1 MAQGTFPKCIQ
12 YIFAEEGGFSDNP
25 ADPGGATN
33 MGITQ
38 ATLAAWQGQAVTL
51 EDVEDLSRQTAT
63 AIYQEEYWDKID
75 GDNLPA
81 GLDYAVFDFAV
92 NSGPPRAAMTLQE
105 IVGVAADGLIGIQ
118 TIQAVDSQSTEYLI
132 NTLCDRRLAWLQTLS
147 TFNTFG
153 NGWTGRVERVRTRA
167 LALAGGSSAGPAI
180 VPGEPAPGKAWQN
193 STSLASIVA
202 KPEVLGSVGAV
213 ASGIAAITTGQY
225 SFVGAMILSAA
236 VGIWHFVQRVRSE
249 P

>member
-12 YIFAEEGGFSDNP
+12 YIFAEEGGFSNNP

-38 ATLAAWQGQAVTL
+38 ATLASWEGHEVTL

-63 AIYQEEYWDKID
+63 QIYQAEYWNKID
-75 GDNLPA
+75 GNLLPA
-81 GLDYAVFDFAV
+81 GLDYAVLDFAV
-92 NSGPPRAAMTLQE
+92 NSGPPRAAITLQQ
-105 IVGVAADGLIGIQ
+105 IVGANPDGLIGMA
-118 TIQAVDSQSTEYLI
+118 TIQAVYNQNVDYVI

-147 TFNTFG
+147 TFNVFG
-153 NGWTGRVERVRTRA
+153 DGWSNRVERVRTRA
-167 LALAGGSSAGPAI
+167 LALAAGSTAKPAI
-180 VPGEPAPGKAWQN
+180 AIPQPATAKAWQN
-193 STSLASIVA
+193 SASIPSILA
-202 KPEVLGSVGAV
+202 KPEVLGSLGAV

-225 SFVGAMILSAA
+225 SFVGAMLLSAG
-236 VGIWHFVQRVRSE
+236 VGIWHFIQRVRSE